1 MCSAEMAAAGELT
14 QRPRAGGILAFQTPL
29 AYFRQLAPELKCQAP
44 SVDAHTPGLGKL
56 NSSSSSNN
64 KMSGPGT
71 TWAVPIRAGL
81 Y

>member
-1 MCSAEMAAAGELT
+1 MCSAEMTAAGELT

-29 AYFRQLAPELKCQAP
+29 TYFSQLAPELKCQAL
-44 SVDAHTPGLGKL
+44 SVGAHTPGLGKL
-56 NSSSSSNN
+56 NSSNN
-64 KMSGPGT
+64 NNMSGPGT

>member
-1 MCSAEMAAAGELT
+1 MCSAEMAAARELT

-29 AYFRQLAPELKCQAP
+29 TYFSQLAPELKCQALGVG
-44 SVDAHTPGLGKL
+44 SHTPGLRKL
-56 NSSSSSNN
+56 SSSSSNN
-64 KMSGPGT
+64 SMSGPGT